1 MSAKNNILLFFIL
14 VVAMLVMPFD
24 KGDPVIQCL
33 ANSFSSCCFIYI
45 YIYIYSTFQRVVGL
59 YDVVGGNVSTSRRW
73 RNLKVGPPP
82 PPPPT

>member
-45 YIYIYSTFQRVVGL
+45 YIYIY
-59 YDVVGGNVSTSRRW
+59 
-73 RNLKVGPPP
+73 GPPFRLRHLLLVETFP
-82 PPPPT
+82 PHHIIKPNNMLKG

>member
-45 YIYIYSTFQRVVGL
+45 YIQPFNMLLGL
-59 YDVVGGNVSTSRRW
+59 MMWWGGMSPLVGGGAT
-73 RNLKVGPPP
+73 
-82 PPPPT
+82 